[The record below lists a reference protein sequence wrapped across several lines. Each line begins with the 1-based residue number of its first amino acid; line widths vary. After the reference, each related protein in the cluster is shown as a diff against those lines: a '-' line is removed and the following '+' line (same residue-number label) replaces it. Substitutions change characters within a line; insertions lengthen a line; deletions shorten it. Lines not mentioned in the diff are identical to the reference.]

1 MQSKTRIHWHGLD
14 RSDAVESL
22 IIERVGALDRVE
34 STLIG
39 AQVTIEL
46 PHRRQA
52 HGKQFHVKLQ
62 LDYPGHE
69 IVVSHD
75 PTTDKDG
82 RGHDDVTVAVR
93 DVFAT
98 AKRQVK
104 AWSNRR
110 RDLARVPAPPLAPPE

>member
-22 IIERVGALDRVE
+22 IHERVAGLNRIE

-39 AQVTIEL
+39 AMVTIEL
-46 PHRRQA
+46 PHRHKS

-75 PTTDKDG
+75 PTQEKNHK
-82 RGHDDVTVAVR
+82 RHEDVGVAIR
-93 DVFAT
+93 DVFSA
-98 AKRQVK
+98 AKRQINDWT
-104 AWSNRR
+104 ARR
-110 RDLARVPAPPLAPPE
+110 RDLARVAPPS

>member
-22 IIERVGALDRVE
+22 IVERVAALDRIE
-34 STLIG
+34 RTLIG

-46 PHRRQA
+46 PHRHQS
-52 HGKQFHVKLQ
+52 HGKQFHIKLQ

-75 PTTDKDG
+75 PTSEKAHKN
-82 RGHDDVTVAVR
+82 HDDVGVAIR

-98 AKRQVK
+98 AKRRVK
-104 AWSNRR
+104 EWAARR
-110 RDLARVPAPPLAPPE
+110 RDRARVPPPSI

>member
-22 IIERVGALDRVE
+22 IHERVAALNRLE
-34 STLIG
+34 GTLIV
-39 AQVTIEL
+39 AMVTIEL
-46 PHRRQA
+46 PHRHKS

-75 PTTDKDG
+75 PTSDKTHKS
-82 RGHDDVTVAVR
+82 HDDLGVALR
-93 DVFAT
+93 DVFGA
-98 AKRQVK
+98 AKRQIRD
-104 AWSNRR
+104 WTGRR
-110 RDLARVPAPPLAPPE
+110 RDLARQPPPSQ

>member
-22 IIERVGALDRVE
+22 IHERVADVNRFE

-39 AQVTIEL
+39 AHVTIEL
-46 PHRRQA
+46 PHRHKA
-52 HGKQFHVKLQ
+52 HGKQFHVKVQ
-62 LDYPGHE
+62 LDYPNHE

-75 PTTDKDG
+75 PTSDKTHKS
-82 RGHDDVTVAVR
+82 HDDLGVAIR
-93 DVFAT
+93 DVFTT

-104 AWSNRR
+104 QWSTRR
-110 RDLARVPAPPLAPPE
+110 RDLARQPPPTS